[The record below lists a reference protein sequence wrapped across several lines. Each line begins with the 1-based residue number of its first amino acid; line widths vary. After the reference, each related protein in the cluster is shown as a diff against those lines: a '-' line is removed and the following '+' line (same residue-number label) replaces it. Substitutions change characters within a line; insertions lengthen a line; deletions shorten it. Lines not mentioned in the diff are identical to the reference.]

1 MEYVCP
7 VSPPLWEYYVDISA
21 SESSLEYICPVSPPR
36 EYYVDISS
44 ESSGSTDFGESS
56 LEYVCPVSPP
66 REYYVIRRYFLVS
79 PLGQLILVSPRG
91 NIYVR

>member
-1 MEYVCP
+1 MSGE
-7 VSPPLWEYYVDISA
+7 SLWEYYVDISA

-44 ESSGSTDFGESS
+44 ESSGSTDFG
-56 LEYVCPVSPP
+56 P
-66 REYYVIRRYFLVS
+66 RW
-79 PLGQLILVSPRG
+79 

>member
-1 MEYVCP
+1 MSGE
-7 VSPPLWEYYVDISA
+7 SLWEYYVDISA

-56 LEYVCPVSPP
+56 LEHICPVSPP
-66 REYYVIRRYFLVS
+66 REYYVDIS
-79 PLGQLILVSPRG
+79 
-91 NIYVR
+91 

>member
-7 VSPPLWEYYVDISA
+7 VSPLWEYCVDIST

-44 ESSGSTDFGESS
+44 ESSGSTDFG
-56 LEYVCPVSPP
+56 P
-66 REYYVIRRYFLVS
+66 RW
-79 PLGQLILVSPRG
+79 

>member
-1 MEYVCP
+1 M
-7 VSPPLWEYYVDISA
+7 
-21 SESSLEYICPVSPPR
+21 SPPR

-56 LEYVCPVSPP
+56 LEHICPVSPP
-66 REYYVIRRYFLVS
+66 QEYYVDISSESSWSTDF
-79 PLGQLILVSPRG
+79 GPRW